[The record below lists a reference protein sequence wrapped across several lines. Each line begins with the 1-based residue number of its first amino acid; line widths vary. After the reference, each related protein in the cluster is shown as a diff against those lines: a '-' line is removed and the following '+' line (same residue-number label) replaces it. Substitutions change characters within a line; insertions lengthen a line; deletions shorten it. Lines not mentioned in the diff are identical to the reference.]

1 MKTDNG
7 NFRNRAS
14 QRFYEFFHH
23 LVEKGLVTHTEL
35 AEAFGVYQSNPRN
48 FLSNLK
54 NGVTQ
59 VSAEMIETANEKFGL
74 NPSTLFEDADHAP
87 PEPTP
92 PNNEL
97 NDVGVTYGIQPF
109 VEKVNGESTMQRMG
123 KTLKHIMQKHSIKIE
138 PYCKNNLGISRTFFY
153 NMESGKSHIPLDLA
167 VRICEDLGESL
178 DIFRSKPMPKGHVQ
192 TELELLRLR
201 LEECLQKKKKS

>member
-23 LVEKGLVTHTEL
+23 QVEQGVLTHAEL

-59 VSAEMIETANEKFGL
+59 ASAEMIEIAREKFGL
-74 NPSTLFEDADHAP
+74 NPTLLFADEADVAAATAP
-87 PEPTP
+87 PGHEAGDDGEP
-92 PNNEL
+92 
-97 NDVGVTYGIQPF
+97 YGM
-109 VEKVNGESTMQRMG
+109 VAYGEKMNGETSMQRMG
-123 KTLKHIMQKHSIKIE
+123 RTLKHIMLKHSIKIE

-153 NMESGKSHIPLDLA
+153 NMESGKSHIPLDIA

-178 DIFRSKPMPKGHVQ
+178 DIFRSKPMPKGHLQ